1 VVVSPSE
8 VDVEIPQ
15 NNPVVLR
22 QGLKIIAKI
31 IQTLAN
37 NILFGREAHMSILNP
52 FLQERVVHVFKF
64 LSELSV
70 RRVVLVTLRTTNSI
84 VHQRYSPSLNDEDKD
99 SYEWKSVTYDDTDTI
114 VLHRFFSKHADKVG
128 KELLSFMK
136 PSAEGDPSTI
146 NGKRA
151 WDVLCSALVDL
162 GQPIEVPRLSAMS
175 SLEHREYLDLVA
187 RYDRAD
193 VTAVRDIFVE
203 AGAGKVRSFFG
214 CVVFSHSASRTNRR
228 GSFSLSR
235 SSTWRR
241 LTLSYCFTTSSRSVT
256 S

>member
-1 VVVSPSE
+1 MVSPSE
-8 VDVEIPQ
+8 IDVEIPQ
-15 NNPVVLR
+15 TNPVVLR
-22 QGLKIIAKI
+22 QGLKIIAKV

-37 NILFGREAHMSILNP
+37 NVLFGREAHMSILNP
-52 FLQERVVHVFKF
+52 FLQSKIMEVFKF

-70 RRVVLVTLRTTNSI
+70 RIESYSLLFNSTNTI
-84 VHQRYSPSLNDEDKD
+84 VQRYNPSSNDEDRD
-99 SYEWKSVTYDDTDTI
+99 SHEWKSVTYDDTDTI

-136 PSAEGDPSTI
+136 PSAEGDASTI

-151 WDVLCSALVDL
+151 WDALCSALVDL

-203 AGAGKVRSFFG
+203 TGSGKVRTF
-214 CVVFSHSASRTNRR
+214 
-228 GSFSLSR
+228 
-235 SSTWRR
+235 
-241 LTLSYCFTTSSRSVT
+241 
-256 S
+256 

>member
-1 VVVSPSE
+1 
-8 VDVEIPQ
+8 
-15 NNPVVLR
+15 
-22 QGLKIIAKI
+22 LKIIAKV

-37 NILFGREAHMSILNP
+37 NVLFGREAHMSVLNP
-52 FLQERVVHVFKF
+52 FLQSKIMDVFKF

-70 RRVVLVTLRTTNSI
+70 RIESCSPLYDFTNSI
-84 VHQRYSPSLNDEDKD
+84 VQRYNPSLNDEDKD
-99 SYEWKSVTYDDTDTI
+99 SHEWKGVTYDDTDTI

-151 WDVLCSALVDL
+151 WDALCSALVDL

-203 AGAGKVRSFFG
+203 TGAGKVRIVLCMEFPSLTRPPG
-214 CVVFSHSASRTNRR
+214 RTSEVR
-228 GSFSLSR
+228 FLC
-235 SSTWRR
+235 
-241 LTLSYCFTTSSRSVT
+241 LEA
-256 S
+256 

>member
-1 VVVSPSE
+1 MILMTHHRFISPVVVSPSE
-8 VDVEIPQ
+8 IDIEIPQ
-15 NNPVVLR
+15 TNPVVLR
-22 QGLKIIAKI
+22 QGLMIIAKI

-52 FLQERVVHVFKF
+52 FLQAKIMEVFKF

-70 RRVVLVTLRTTNSI
+70 RVEFEFLISWLPNSTI
-84 VHQRYSPSLNDEDKD
+84 QRYSPSTSDEEKD
-99 SYEWKSVTYDDTDTI
+99 SHEWKSITYDDTDTI

-136 PSAEGDPSTI
+136 PSAEGDPSAI

-151 WDVLCSALVDL
+151 WDALCSALVDL

-175 SLEHREYLDLVA
+175 SSEHREYLDLVA

-203 AGAGKVRSFFG
+203 TSVGKVVIIFF
-214 CVVFSHSASRTNRR
+214 FA
-228 GSFSLSR
+228 L
-235 SSTWRR
+235 
-241 LTLSYCFTTSSRSVT
+241 
-256 S
+256 

>member
-1 VVVSPSE
+1 MTHHRFISPVVVSPSE
-8 VDVEIPQ
+8 IDIEIPQ
-15 NNPVVLR
+15 TNPVVLR
-22 QGLKIIAKI
+22 QGLMIIAKI

-52 FLQERVVHVFKF
+52 FLQAKIMEVFKF

-70 RRVVLVTLRTTNSI
+70 RIEFEFLISWLPNSTI
-84 VHQRYSPSLNDEDKD
+84 QRYSPSTSDEEKD
-99 SYEWKSVTYDDTDTI
+99 SHEWKSITYDDTDTI

-136 PSAEGDPSTI
+136 PSAEGDPSAI

-151 WDVLCSALVDL
+151 WDALCSALVDL

-175 SLEHREYLDLVA
+175 SSEHREYLDLVA

-203 AGAGKVRSFFG
+203 TSVGKVVIIFFFF
-214 CVVFSHSASRTNRR
+214 CVV
-228 GSFSLSR
+228 
-235 SSTWRR
+235 SS
-241 LTLSYCFTTSSRSVT
+241 CSS
-256 S
+256 

>member
-1 VVVSPSE
+1 MILMTHHRFISPVVVSPSE
-8 VDVEIPQ
+8 IDIEIPQ
-15 NNPVVLR
+15 TNPVVLR
-22 QGLKIIAKI
+22 QGLMIIAKI

-52 FLQERVVHVFKF
+52 FLQAKIMEVFKF

-70 RRVVLVTLRTTNSI
+70 RIEFEFLISWLPNSTI
-84 VHQRYSPSLNDEDKD
+84 QRYSPSTSDEEKD
-99 SYEWKSVTYDDTDTI
+99 SHEWKSITYDDTDTI

-136 PSAEGDPSTI
+136 PSAEGDPSAI

-151 WDVLCSALVDL
+151 WDALCSALVDL

-175 SLEHREYLDLVA
+175 SSEHREYLDLVA

-203 AGAGKVRSFFG
+203 TSVGKVVIIFFFF
-214 CVVFSHSASRTNRR
+214 CVV
-228 GSFSLSR
+228 
-235 SSTWRR
+235 SS
-241 LTLSYCFTTSSRSVT
+241 CSS
-256 S
+256 

>member
-1 VVVSPSE
+1 
-8 VDVEIPQ
+8 
-15 NNPVVLR
+15 VVL
-22 QGLKIIAKI
+22 I
-31 IQTLAN
+31 TLQ
-37 NILFGREAHMSILNP
+37 F
-52 FLQERVVHVFKF
+52 
-64 LSELSV
+64 
-70 RRVVLVTLRTTNSI
+70 TNSI
-84 VHQRYSPSLNDEDKD
+84 VQRYNPSLNDEDKD
-99 SYEWKSVTYDDTDTI
+99 SYEWKGVTYDDTDTI

-175 SLEHREYLDLVA
+175 SSGHREYLDLVA

-203 AGAGKVRSFFG
+203 AGAGKVRCFFDALFFYLTRPLG
-214 CVVFSHSASRTNRR
+214 RISDVRFLCLEARR
-228 GSFSLSR
+228 GDA
-235 SSTWRR
+235 
-241 LTLSYCFTTSSRSVT
+241 
-256 S
+256 

>member
-1 VVVSPSE
+1 VVSPSE
-8 VDVEIPQ
+8 IDVEIPQ
-15 NNPVVLR
+15 TNPVVLR
-22 QGLKIIAKI
+22 QGLKIIAKV

-37 NILFGREAHMSILNP
+37 NVLFGREAHMSILNP
-52 FLQERVVHVFKF
+52 FLQSKIMEVFKF

-70 RRVVLVTLRTTNSI
+70 RIESYSLLFNSTNTI
-84 VHQRYSPSLNDEDKD
+84 VQRYNPSSNDEDRD
-99 SYEWKSVTYDDTDTI
+99 SHEWKSVTYDDTDTI

-136 PSAEGDPSTI
+136 PSAEGDASTI

-151 WDVLCSALVDL
+151 WDALCSALVDL

-203 AGAGKVRSFFG
+203 TGAGKVRTF
-214 CVVFSHSASRTNRR
+214 
-228 GSFSLSR
+228 
-235 SSTWRR
+235 
-241 LTLSYCFTTSSRSVT
+241 
-256 S
+256 

>member
-1 VVVSPSE
+1 VVSPSE

-52 FLQERVVHVFKF
+52 FLQDRVVHVLKL

-70 RRVVLVTLRTTNSI
+70 RRVVSIPLRFSNSI
-84 VHQRYSPSLNDEDKD
+84 VQRYNPSLNDEDKD
-99 SYEWKSVTYDDTDTI
+99 SYEWKGVTYDDTDTI

-175 SLEHREYLDLVA
+175 SSEHREYLDLVA

-203 AGAGKVRSFFG
+203 CGTGKVRSFFG
-214 CVVFSHSASRTNRR
+214 LFFLSLIWPLGRTSEVRFLCLKARR
-228 GSFSLSR
+228 
-235 SSTWRR
+235 
-241 LTLSYCFTTSSRSVT
+241 
-256 S
+256 

>member
-1 VVVSPSE
+1 VVSPSE
-8 VDVEIPQ
+8 IDVEIPQ
-15 NNPVVLR
+15 SNPVVLR
-22 QGLKIIAKI
+22 QGLKIIAKV

-37 NILFGREAHMSILNP
+37 NVLFGREAHMSILNP
-52 FLQERVVHVFKF
+52 FLQSKIMEVFKF

-70 RRVVLVTLRTTNSI
+70 RIELCSSLYDYTNS
-84 VHQRYSPSLNDEDKD
+84 VVQRYNPSSNDEDKD
-99 SYEWKSVTYDDTDTI
+99 SHEWKTVTYDDTDTI

-136 PSAEGDPSTI
+136 PSTEGDPSTI
-146 NGKRA
+146 NGKRS

-175 SLEHREYLDLVA
+175 SLDHREYLDLVA

-203 AGAGKVRSFFG
+203 TGAGKVRAFF
-214 CVVFSHSASRTNRR
+214 VR
-228 GSFSLSR
+228 
-235 SSTWRR
+235 
-241 LTLSYCFTTSSRSVT
+241 
-256 S
+256 

>member
-1 VVVSPSE
+1 MTHHRFISPVVVSPSE
-8 VDVEIPQ
+8 IDIEIPQ
-15 NNPVVLR
+15 TNPVVLR
-22 QGLKIIAKI
+22 QGLMIIAKI

-52 FLQERVVHVFKF
+52 FLQAKIMEVFKF

-70 RRVVLVTLRTTNSI
+70 RIEFEFLISWLPNSTI
-84 VHQRYSPSLNDEDKD
+84 QRYSPSTSDEEKD
-99 SYEWKSVTYDDTDTI
+99 SHEWKSITYDDTDTI

-136 PSAEGDPSTI
+136 PSAEGDPSAI

-151 WDVLCSALVDL
+151 WDALCSALVDL

-175 SLEHREYLDLVA
+175 SSEHREYLDLVA

-203 AGAGKVRSFFG
+203 TSVGKVVIIFFF
-214 CVVFSHSASRTNRR
+214 CVV
-228 GSFSLSR
+228 
-235 SSTWRR
+235 SS
-241 LTLSYCFTTSSRSVT
+241 CSS
-256 S
+256 

>member
-1 VVVSPSE
+1 MVLMTHHRFISPVVVSPSE
-8 VDVEIPQ
+8 IDIEIPQ
-15 NNPVVLR
+15 TNPVVLR
-22 QGLKIIAKI
+22 QGLMIIAKI

-37 NILFGREAHMSILNP
+37 NILFGREAHMSVLNP
-52 FLQERVVHVFKF
+52 FLQAKIMEVFKF

-70 RRVVLVTLRTTNSI
+70 RVEFEFFISWLPNSI
-84 VHQRYSPSLNDEDKD
+84 IQRYSPSPSDEEKD
-99 SYEWKSVTYDDTDTI
+99 SHEWKSITYDDTDTI

-136 PSAEGDPSTI
+136 PSAEGDPSAI

-151 WDVLCSALVDL
+151 WDALCSALVDL

-175 SLEHREYLDLVA
+175 SSEHREYLDLVA

-203 AGAGKVRSFFG
+203 TSVGKVVIIFLFVS
-214 CVVFSHSASRTNRR
+214 CVVS
-228 GSFSLSR
+228 SR
-235 SSTWRR
+235 SS
-241 LTLSYCFTTSSRSVT
+241 
-256 S
+256 